1 MTYKII
7 SMAMIDLGV
16 TVSGK
21 VVLCH
26 GVFDVLHPGHIAHL
40 KEAKAMGDCLVVGV
54 TSDRYVNK
62 GPGHPVYSQNR
73 RMEQL
78 AALEMVDHV
87 ILSDYPTGC
96 EVIAALKPNIVVKGS
111 DYEGRHIP
119 EMDAVS
125 AYGGKFVTTVAP
137 KESVWERI
145 KDASEGRYPATTET
159 WLARFKERH
168 TYQDVL
174 GALDSTK
181 TMKVLLVGE
190 YIQDRY
196 TLVSTL
202 AKSPREHHMSTRI
215 VRQENYPG
223 GVVAI
228 QRHMKPFVASTYTT
242 TQIEGIVKERF
253 VEEHELRKL
262 FSAQQLPD
270 TLTMSTQGLKQVE
283 LCGNYDL
290 VVVAD
295 YGHGLITAPIRN
307 ALENNAKF
315 LAVNCQSNS
324 ANYGFNLATKWQRY
338 DYLCLDGPELALARN
353 AGFKHMNGSEGRLMV
368 TRGKE
373 GAEFRGFN
381 CPALATR
388 VVDRVGAGDALFAL
402 TAPLVAAKVDPAIVV
417 FIGNCAAAIQCETL
431 GNERSVDRQILEN
444 LICKLLR

>member
-1 MTYKII
+1 MSTIGKII
-7 SMAMIDLGV
+7 HLDKDW
-16 TVSGK
+16 TVCTPGTGRI
-21 VVLCH
+21 VFCH

-40 KEAKAMGDCLVVGV
+40 KEAKVMGDCLVVGV

-62 GPGHPVYSQNR
+62 GPGHPVYSQDK

-78 AALEMVDHV
+78 AALEMVDYV
-87 ILSDYPTGC
+87 VLSDYPTGC
-96 EVIAALKPNIVVKGS
+96 EVISALKPNIVVKGS

-119 EMDAVS
+119 EMDAVA

-145 KDASEGRYPATTET
+145 KDASDGRYSAATET

-168 TYQDVL
+168 TYKDVL
-174 GALDSTK
+174 QALDAAK

-202 AKSPREHHMSTRI
+202 AKSPREHHMSTRV

-228 QRHMKPFVASTYTT
+228 QRHMKPFVASTYTA

-262 FSAQQLPD
+262 FSSQQLPD

-295 YGHGLITAPIRN
+295 YGHGLITAPIRK
-307 ALENNAKF
+307 ALEKDAKF

-324 ANYGFNLATKWQRY
+324 ANYGFNLATKWKRY

-353 AGFKHMNGSEGRLMV
+353 AGFQLALKVMV

-373 GAEFRGFN
+373 GASFGGYA

-388 VVDRVGAGDALFAL
+388 VVDRVGAGDSLFAL

-431 GNERSVDRQILEN
+431 GNERSVDRQSLEN